1 MRTRRSV
8 ALAISVVAALVIFG
22 LAGGAR
28 AADVST
34 LAETCTNCH
43 DKDGASR
50 VPEVPIIGGYS
61 APYLID
67 ILTAYKNR
75 ARPCPE
81 TKYRAGARKGTTTDM
96 CKTAGDMSSGDVKL
110 VAAYFAGKKFVRAA
124 QDADPALA
132 QKGKSIHE
140 LNCEKCHSDGGS
152 VASDD
157 AGILA
162 GQWMPYLKEQLK
174 DFSAGK
180 RPMGKKMKP
189 KIEKLQES
197 DFDALA
203 NFYGSFK

>member
-8 ALAISVVAALVIFG
+8 ALAIPVVAALVAYG
-22 LAGGAR
+22 LAGTAW
-28 AADVST
+28 AAEVAT

-43 DKDGASR
+43 DRDGASR

-61 APYLID
+61 APYLAD
-67 ILTAYKNR
+67 ILTAYKSQ

-81 TKYRAGARKGTTTDM
+81 TRYRAGSRKGTATDM
-96 CKTAGDMSSGDVKL
+96 CKIAADMSPGDVKL
-110 VAAYFAGKKFVRAA
+110 VAAYLAGKKFVRAS
-124 QDADPALA
+124 QDVDPTLA

-174 DFSAGK
+174 DFSAGN

-189 KIEKLQES
+189 KIEKLKES
-197 DFDALA
+197 DFAALA

>member
-1 MRTRRSV
+1 MKTRRSV
-8 ALAISVVAALVIFG
+8 RSVLSAGVALVAYC
-22 LAGGAR
+22 LAGGAW
-28 AADVST
+28 AADVT
-34 LAETCTNCH
+34 KLVETCTNCH
-43 DKDGASR
+43 DKDGASS
-50 VPEVPIIGGYS
+50 VPEVPIVGGYS
-61 APYLID
+61 APYLTD

-81 TKYRAGARKGTTTDM
+81 IRYRAGSRKGTATDM
-96 CKTAGDMSSGDVKL
+96 CKIAADMSTGDINQ
-110 VAAYFAGKKFVRAA
+110 VAAYFASKKFVRAA
-124 QDADPALA
+124 QRVDPALA
-132 QKGKSIHE
+132 QKGKSIHQ

-162 GQWMPYLKEQLK
+162 GQWMPYLKEQLQ

-189 KIEKLQES
+189 KIEKLQEA